1 MKRLCACLHCV
12 CLWLDWAASPCW
24 LYTNRLLRGERCV
37 PIATLMTSD
46 LNTNYPPL
54 DFPLYFKLWPKQ
66 TQHYF
71 QLPYICSSLICCI
84 VLWPEQR
91 LCPYLSQKKMLSRG
105 NNKQSYHKDTTT
117 DNNNNDK
124 NKQTK
129 NNIKAIYKI
138 LNKQSNW

>member
-12 CLWLDWAASPCW
+12 YLWLDWPASPCW

-71 QLPYICSSLICCI
+71 QLPYIRSSLICCI

-91 LCPYLSQKKMLSRG
+91 LCPYLSQKKMLSSE
-105 NNKQSYHKDTTT
+105 NNKQTNQIPPPTATTMT
-117 DNNNNDK
+117 
-124 NKQTK
+124 KQT
-129 NNIKAIYKI
+129 NIKAIYKI

>member
-37 PIATLMTSD
+37 AIATLMTSD

-54 DFPLYFKLWPKQ
+54 DFHSTSNSGPNKHSTTSNSP
-66 TQHYF
+66 T
-71 QLPYICSSLICCI
+71 SLICCI

-105 NNKQSYHKDTTT
+105 NNKQTNQRYCHWQQQRQQQTHKQ
-117 DNNNNDK
+117 K
-124 NKQTK
+124 HK
-129 NNIKAIYKI
+129 
-138 LNKQSNW
+138 SNS